1 MLKENFELTD
11 FWRVLNPDATRFTWR
26 RNKPKIQCRLDY
38 FLISETLCPKVFE
51 AEILPGFRTDHSMI
65 TVCISATSN
74 PRGPGFWK
82 LNTHLLTETD
92 YVTLIKK
99 TIIDVSKDYKH
110 QNEVDAILLWDVIK
124 MQIRAASIRY
134 ASTKKLHLKQK
145 ELSLEEEIVI
155 IEKKS

>member
-1 MLKENFELTD
+1 
-11 FWRVLNPDATRFTWR
+11 
-26 RNKPKIQCRLDY
+26 
-38 FLISETLCPKVFE
+38 
-51 AEILPGFRTDHSMI
+51 MI

-99 TIIDVSKDYKH
+99 TIIDVSKDYKD

-145 ELSLEEEIVI
+145 ELSLDTDTK
-155 IEKKS
+155 EKQTSTVFEKLETYKSLKYRLQNSG